1 MKHLPNILSLLR
13 MVGAVVLLLCDVVGT
28 TLALPSSVTT
38 RPSPSEFGWLS
49 LLRPFWVLYALCGLS
64 DIADGWLARKLKCA
78 TRTGALLDSVADI
91 CFVACCAWALLPILE
106 LPQWLWLWAGVIVV
120 IKVVNQLS
128 ALVRYGRFC
137 FPHTLANKW
146 AGFLLFIAVPMTF
159 WSIIPITIV
168 ASVATFA
175 AIQEGHFI
183 RTRNNMRKIITF
195 VFALV
200 VTSCLAQESGCT
212 NYGACIMRNGSI
224 VGINENERFA
234 MHSVMKFPQAL
245 YVANYLSRK
254 GLDLDDTIVVDKADL
269 MQDTWSPMLKLFEG
283 VKAFSYA
290 ELLELSLGQSD
301 NNASELLFKFCG
313 KPKAV
318 EKYMRKLGFRD
329 IHVRMT
335 EEQMHKNPAKAI
347 ENSSTPTEMVRL
359 FEWFHHHKDDNQ
371 YLTFIWKAM
380 ADCST
385 GLKRIPAAI
394 PADARIVHKTGTGFP
409 SAEGVQDMNDA
420 GIILMPDG
428 NHVLIAVFTT
438 HSPSEAVIAD
448 IARQLLA
455 Q

>member
-1 MKHLPNILSLLR
+1 MKHLPNILSSLR
-13 MVGAVVLLLCDVVGT
+13 IVGAVALLLSDV
-28 TLALPSSVTT
+28 SSIL
-38 RPSPSEFGWLS
+38 FG
-49 LLRPFWVLYALCGLS
+49 VLYIVCGIS
-64 DIADGWLARKLKCA
+64 DIADGWLARKLKCV
-78 TRTGALLDSVADI
+78 TRTGALLDSLADI
-91 CFVACCAWALLPILE
+91 CFVACCAWKLLPILE
-106 LPQWLWLWAGVIVV
+106 LPQWLWLWAGVIVA

-128 ALVRYGRFC
+128 ALVMYGRCC
-137 FPHTLANKW
+137 FPHTTANKW
-146 AGFLLFIAVPMTF
+146 AGFQLFIAVPMTF
-159 WSIIPITIV
+159 YTAIPLAIV

-175 AIQEGHFI
+175 AIHENYFI
-183 RTRNNMRKIITF
+183 RTRNNMRKIVTL
-195 VFALV
+195 VCALV
-200 VTSCLAQESGCT
+200 VTSCWAQEPISDST
-212 NYGACIMRNGSI
+212 SFGACIMRDGSF

-245 YVANYLSRK
+245 YVADYLSRK
-254 GLDLDDTIVVDKADL
+254 GLTLDDTIVVEKADL
-269 MQDTWSPMLKLFEG
+269 MQDTWSPMLKQFEG
-283 VKAFSYA
+283 KGTFSYA
-290 ELLELSLGQSD
+290 QLLELSLGQSD

-318 EKYMRKLGFRD
+318 EKYMRKLGFCD

-409 SAEGVQDMNDA
+409 GPR
-420 GIILMPDG
+420 GIVRGGQMPLP
-428 NHVLIAVFTT
+428 NQ
-438 HSPSEAVIAD
+438 
-448 IARQLLA
+448 RQ
-455 Q
+455 